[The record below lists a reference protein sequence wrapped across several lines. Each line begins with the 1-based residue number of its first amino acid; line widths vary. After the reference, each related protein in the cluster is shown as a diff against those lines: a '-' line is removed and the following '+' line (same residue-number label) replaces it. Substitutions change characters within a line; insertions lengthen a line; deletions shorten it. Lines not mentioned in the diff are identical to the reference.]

1 MGELPARLQAI
12 FSAVGETLDEHRAEL
27 NQMDELNHN
36 HGDHMVEVF
45 QLAAQAGQEMQAA
58 PLADAMDHAAGLLRE
73 RTQNGS
79 AQVYARGLGL
89 LAAQFRQRQIELDDL
104 LLVVQSYLRK
114 QEESA
119 GEGSAGSGEVL
130 KGLMAALA
138 EWEQVEASLAKGEA
152 GQKPFGGVDMGYLF
166 GVGMAYLQA
175 KQKGGDRLD
184 ILSET
189 VVSASPLG
197 SVPHRHA
204 SGVIAVR
211 ALLEAMGE
219 SV

>member
-1 MGELPARLQAI
+1 MSELPARLQEI
-12 FSAVGETLDEHRAEL
+12 FRAVGKALEEHRVEL

-89 LAAQFRQRQIELDDL
+89 LAAQFSQRQIDLDDL
-104 LLVVQSYLRK
+104 LPVVQSYLGE
-114 QEESA
+114 QGQSA
-119 GEGSAGSGEVL
+119 DEGSAGSGEVL

-138 EWEQVEASLAKGEA
+138 EWEQAEASLAKGEA

-197 SVPHRHA
+197 SVSHRHA

>member
-12 FSAVGETLDEHRAEL
+12 FSAVGEALDERRAEL

-45 QLAAQAGQEMQAA
+45 QLAARAGQEMQGA
-58 PLADAMDHAAGLLRE
+58 LLVDAMDHAAGLLRE
-73 RTQNGS
+73 RAQNGS

-89 LAAQFRQRQIELDDL
+89 LAAQFRQHQIDLDDL
-104 LLVVQSYLRK
+104 LPVVQSYLRK

-119 GEGSAGSGEVL
+119 GEGSASSGEVL

-138 EWEQVEASLAKGEA
+138 EWEQVEASQGATEK
-152 GQKPFGGVDMGYLF
+152 KPFAGVDMGYLF

-197 SVPHRHA
+197 NTPHRHA

-211 ALLEAMGE
+211 ALLQAM
-219 SV
+219 SASR

>member
-1 MGELPARLQAI
+1 
-12 FSAVGETLDEHRAEL
+12 
-27 NQMDELNHN
+27 
-36 HGDHMVEVF
+36 
-45 QLAAQAGQEMQAA
+45 MQAA
-58 PLADAMDHAAGLLRE
+58 PLADAMDRAAGLLRE

-104 LLVVQSYLRK
+104 LPVVRGYLRK

-119 GEGSAGSGEVL
+119 GEGSASSGEVL

-152 GQKPFGGVDMGYLF
+152 DQKPFGGVDMGYLF

-211 ALLEAMGE
+211 ALLEAMSTGG
-219 SV
+219 